1 MGIRDL
7 LIEVAKTC
15 KRSGTVTKDDPG
27 QQLLRAAG
35 DRLRGSLPYGM
46 VAKGHGGQGVVPVT
60 PWIGIHDSVDGRSGE
75 SGLYLA
81 YIVAADRRPVTVT
94 LQQGITAIH
103 KQLGESKGKRLFIY
117 LRRRTE
123 AFRQLLPEHALR
135 GLTDTPKFRDPN
147 DNWRPRAYE
156 EASIAAITYELA
168 FLPAEADLCADL
180 GMMAGVLKLAKEAA
194 VHIQENFA
202 APGPEIMLAPD
213 YPHAPV
219 LESADHGLDEFRP
232 KDSDAYVAHISAHQQ
247 IKRRDH
253 EKLIADF
260 GPHARQQGFKP
271 ITEKAHP
278 RDIILRRDDQ
288 EWIVEAKVVR
298 KGNRTLASR
307 EALSQLFEY
316 RHLLYREQGRPTP
329 HLLGLFSEEM
339 GVYEPYLEEHGIAS
353 VWPTPDGWRGSDRA
367 AAWGIAQ
374 RGEGQG
380 S

>member
-15 KRSGTVTKDDPG
+15 RGSGKVAKDDPG
-27 QQLLRAAG
+27 YQLLQAAG
-35 DRLRGSLPYGM
+35 DRLHGSLPYGM
-46 VAKGHGGQGVVPVT
+46 VAKGHSGQGVYTVT
-60 PWIGIHDSVDGRSGE
+60 PWIGIHDSADGRAGE

-81 YIVAADRRPVTVT
+81 YIFAVDRSTVTMT
-94 LQQGITAIH
+94 LQQGVTEIH
-103 KQLGESKGKRLFIY
+103 KQLGESKGERLYTY
-117 LRRRTE
+117 LRHRTE
-123 AFRQLLPEHALR
+123 AFRQLLPEHVLR
-135 GLTDTPKFRDPN
+135 GLTDTPDLGDKRNF
-147 DNWRPRAYE
+147 RPRSYE

-232 KDSDAYVAHISAHQQ
+232 KDSDAYVAHISAYQQ

-260 GPHARQQGFKP
+260 GPHAREQGFKP

-329 HLLGLFSEEM
+329 HLLGLFSEDGGIRAVSRRTRHRL
-339 GVYEPYLEEHGIAS
+339 GVAHPGRLARLRSGRRVGDCPA
-353 VWPTPDGWRGSDRA
+353 G
-367 AAWGIAQ
+367 
-374 RGEGQG
+374 
-380 S
+380 